1 MKQLGARF
9 ILIPVGAAGAVRQR
23 QDLLRCLLGMNP
35 LAEVRTGGEMRLE
48 TQCYTVAG
56 MARWGEGW

>member
-48 TQCYTVAG
+48 TQCYT
-56 MARWGEGW
+56 